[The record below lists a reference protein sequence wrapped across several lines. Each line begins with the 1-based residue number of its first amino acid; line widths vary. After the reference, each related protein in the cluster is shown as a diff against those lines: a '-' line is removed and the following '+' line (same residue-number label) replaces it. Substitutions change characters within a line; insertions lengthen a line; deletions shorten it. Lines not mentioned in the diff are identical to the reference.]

1 MKSASTEFS
10 HVYEV
15 EYRGN
20 SNTPVIL
27 RNNQELTL
35 EQIPIMERFEVMQIL
50 TDELTRMAVY
60 AGDLCNNG
68 IMALTF
74 DKEPSAP

>member
-15 EYRGN
+15 EYR